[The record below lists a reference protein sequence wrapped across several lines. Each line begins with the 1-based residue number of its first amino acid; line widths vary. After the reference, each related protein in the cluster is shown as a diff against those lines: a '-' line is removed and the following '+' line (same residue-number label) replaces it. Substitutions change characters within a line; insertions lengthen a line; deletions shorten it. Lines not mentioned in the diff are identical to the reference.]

1 MAKNQIRGIK
11 AWGKPYKCNICEA
24 MGELCLSHSYSYLQ
38 NNFKDLRKSD
48 EAMQQTVV
56 RDEENNWIRKSD
68 CKLRGVAGW
77 YLVPPTVGIN
87 QLKVPLL
94 NFSEKG
100 WNVRQS
106 FQIDDNE

>member
-56 RDEENNWIRKSD
+56 RDEETTGLGNQ
-68 CKLRGVAGW
+68 
-77 YLVPPTVGIN
+77 TVNYVVWQADI
-87 QLKVPLL
+87 
-94 NFSEKG
+94 
-100 WNVRQS
+100 
-106 FQIDDNE
+106 